1 MSSQWQRQSQ
11 PTAEQEELQFLRQRI
26 AELEHYIHTH
36 VPGAPHGGS
45 SDHVTHDGSTSHSP
59 TPTNGEALLV
69 LFNTISDGLLLLDR
83 NQTVLTINKAL
94 AEMIGS
100 TPAAMQGRSWAQIC
114 TNGHRV
120 LCEPVQQTLQRQ
132 EGVRSRQHWRTAAGQ
147 NRILDIETMFLPAN
161 DPAQHRLMLRVIDVT
176 ERLQL
181 EATLIQSEHRAA
193 AEKLSAT
200 IAHEVNTPLQAIQ
213 SSLYM
218 AERANDAQRTRH
230 LSRAAT
236 QVERISSILER
247 LLSLHHIDAVPPTL
261 LDINTLFERLL
272 DLLRT
277 TLEMQQIVVQI
288 SLHPGLPRLWGKSD
302 DLNQAFLNLLINAIE
317 AMPNGG
323 TLSIRTERGAS
334 QGLSG
339 TGSDSSIRITISDT
353 GHGML
358 PEIQAHAFDP
368 FFTTRPNRQ
377 GIGLAVSRKTITEH
391 GGHIQVHSLHGQ
403 GSNFVIHLPLPTPDH
418 ASSGPD
424 ALTD

>member
-11 PTAEQEELQFLRQRI
+11 PASEQEELQFLRQRI
-26 AELEHYIHTH
+26 AELERSIHT
-36 VPGAPHGGS
+36 PSTDGAQHFSQRQGERMLAS
-45 SDHVTHDGSTSHSP
+45 SD
-59 TPTNGEALLV
+59 ALLV
-69 LFNTISDGLLLLDR
+69 LFDTISDGLLLLDHD
-83 NQTVLTINKAL
+83 QTVQAINKAL
-94 AEMIGS
+94 ASMLGTS
-100 TPAAMQGRSWAQIC
+100 PAALQGCKWTQIC

-120 LCEPVQQTLQRQ
+120 LCEPVQQTLERQ
-132 EGVRSRQHWRTAAGQ
+132 EGTRSRQHWRTASGQ
-147 NRILDIETMFLPAN
+147 NRILDIETMFLPAS
-161 DPAQHRLMLRVIDVT
+161 DTQQYRLMLRVIDVT

-181 EATLIQSEHRAA
+181 EATLIQNEHRAA

-218 AERANDAQRTRH
+218 AGRADEAQRARH
-230 LSRAAT
+230 LARATT

-261 LDINTLFERLL
+261 IDVNGLLERLL

-277 TLEMQQIVVQI
+277 TLELQQISIEV
-288 SLHPGLPRLWGKSD
+288 SLTPNLPRLWGKSD
-302 DLNQAFLNLLINAIE
+302 DLNQALLNLLINAIE

-323 TLSIRTERGAS
+323 KLTIRTEHGAG

-339 TGSDSSIRITISDT
+339 TGANSSVRLIIEDT

-358 PEIQAHAFDP
+358 PETQAHAFDP

-377 GIGLAVSRKTITEH
+377 GIGLAVSHKAITEH
-391 GGHIQVHSLHGQ
+391 GGHISVQSAPGQ
-403 GSNFVIHLPLPTPDH
+403 GSCFTITLPLP
-418 ASSGPD
+418 A
-424 ALTD
+424 

>member
-11 PTAEQEELQFLRQRI
+11 PTAEQEEIQFLRQRI
-26 AELEHYIHTH
+26 AELEHHTQTH
-36 VPGAPHGGS
+36 VSSAAPADS
-45 SDHVTHDGSTSHSP
+45 SDGISHDGPTHHSP

-69 LFNTISDGLLLLDR
+69 LFNTINDGLLLLDH
-83 NQTVLTINKAL
+83 NQTVLIINKVL

-100 TPAAMQGRSWAQIC
+100 TPAALQGRSWAQVC
-114 TNGHRV
+114 ASEHHV
-120 LCEPVQQTLQRQ
+120 LCEAVQQTLQRR
-132 EGVRSRQHWRTAAGQ
+132 EGIRSRQHWRTAAGQ
-147 NRILDIETMFLPAN
+147 NRILDVETMFLPAS

-218 AERANDAQRTRH
+218 AERADDTQRTRH
-230 LSRAAT
+230 LKRATT

-277 TLEMQQIVVQI
+277 TLDMQQITVQYH
-288 SLHPGLPRLWGKSD
+288 LQPGLPRLWVKSD
-302 DLNQAFLNLLINAIE
+302 ALNQAFLNLLINAIE

-339 TGSDSSIRITISDT
+339 TGADSSVRITISDT

-391 GGHIQVHSLHGQ
+391 GGHIQAHSIHGQ
-403 GSNFVIHLPLPTPDH
+403 GSSFVINLPLPAPDH
-418 ASSGPD
+418 ASSKPD
-424 ALTD
+424 TL